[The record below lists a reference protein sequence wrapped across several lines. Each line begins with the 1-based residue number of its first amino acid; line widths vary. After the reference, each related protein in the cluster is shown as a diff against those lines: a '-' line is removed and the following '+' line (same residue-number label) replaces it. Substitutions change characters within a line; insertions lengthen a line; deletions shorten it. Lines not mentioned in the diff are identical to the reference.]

1 MAGINSEI
9 TISTEKRLCVVDGKK
24 ALFHNWAEISYPVG
38 ESPMIGGPSA
48 GQVSYVVALVEYE
61 DGTVEK
67 VDLNNQKFVF
77 ADGLVNQ
84 MWHESAAA
92 AIYNKIQEDKNAKSF
107 NPFNRNH

>member
-9 TISTEKRLCVVDGKK
+9 TISTEKRLCVVDGRK

-38 ESPMIGGPSA
+38 EELMIGGRPA

-67 VDLNNQKFVF
+67 VDLNNQKLVF
-77 ADGLVNQ
+77 ADGLANQ
-84 MWHESAAA
+84 MWHETAAA
-92 AIYNKIQEDKNAKSF
+92 AIYNKLQEDKKCEKF
-107 NPFNRNH
+107 